1 MAKLAPRCI
10 AESGNDAPLCNL
22 RLIMEAQSRYT
33 NVRLDALNWNCRI
46 THTSRVSSDEWF
58 VACGPLVASNKHR
71 GRRAVSRLLVS
82 ARRPTRTQPEAYHG
96 MQTARGM
103 WTWHF
108 EVDGGSRGTGAL
120 TAETGREALVWA
132 VAWALERCG
141 GVIRRTLNDVTP
153 EAGGARALAECACA
167 DRLRVRVWRE
177 DGSGQVEE
185 AEQTVNLA
193 ELEGCCPLHELA
205 RNL

>member
-1 MAKLAPRCI
+1 
-10 AESGNDAPLCNL
+10 
-22 RLIMEAQSRYT
+22 
-33 NVRLDALNWNCRI
+33 
-46 THTSRVSSDEWF
+46 
-58 VACGPLVASNKHR
+58 
-71 GRRAVSRLLVS
+71 
-82 ARRPTRTQPEAYHG
+82 

-108 EVDGGSRGTGAL
+108 EVDGGARGTGAL

-132 VAWALERCG
+132 VAWALERCR
-141 GVIRRTLNDVTP
+141 GVLRRTLNDVTP
-153 EAGGARALAECACA
+153 EAGGEGALAECACV

-185 AEQTVNLA
+185 AEQTVTLA
-193 ELEGCCPLHELA
+193 ELDGCYLLHELA